1 MSNLGDLQKQLSQ
14 ILAGAQAQGY
24 TIEQIIPEEM
34 QDHFQ
39 DISAL
44 KTAREFIQELETR
57 EQDLQAEK
65 DELLAKLKEKEQ
77 EIEDQPAEFKA
88 LKVDLQMAHRMI
100 EFQKEIAEDSTRR
113 AKRAEQNFDKAA
125 KDLIASGELAAK
137 IVRLQRELEQQQSTI
152 RNLQEQN
159 QHAAEVFQALR
170 AQDAETIAAKDAEL
184 ADMLSHSSQV
194 ETESEQFNETFT
206 TLIESLETE
215 NCSSAALLND
225 KSLLLNKM
233 ETLYNVVVGE
243 MTPLNNFYARALD
256 MLQIF
261 HGLFQT
267 LSNPNPAAMATLP
280 QDLDALMATAHQDL
294 SYYQDLYTSLSGTG
308 SVAEQEVRTQLHS
321 IFTSANAMLL
331 VFSVIK
337 VDAERFLGRLPSEP
351 STWASMKAKL
361 GLSGAGASKRFSV
374 A

>member
-24 TIEQIIPEEM
+24 KIEQIIPKEM
-34 QDHFQ
+34 RVHFQ
-39 DISAL
+39 DIAEL
-44 KTAREFIQELETR
+44 KTAREFIR
-57 EQDLQAEK
+57 EMEKHEKDLQAENE
-65 DELLAKLKEKEQ
+65 ELLAKLKEKEQ
-77 EIEDQPAEFKA
+77 EIEDQPADFRA
-88 LKVDLQMAHRMI
+88 LKVDLQVAHRMI
-100 EFQKEIAEDSTRR
+100 EFQKEISEVSTRR
-113 AKRAEQNFDKAA
+113 AKRAEQNFNKAA
-125 KDLIASGELAAK
+125 RDQIASDELAAK
-137 IVRLQRELEQQQSTI
+137 IVRLQREIEQQQSTI
-152 RNLQEQN
+152 RNLQEEN
-159 QHAAEVFQALR
+159 QRAAEVFEALR
-170 AQDAETIAAKDAEL
+170 AQDAETIVAKDAEL

-206 TLIESLETE
+206 TLIDSLETE

-225 KSLLLNKM
+225 KTLLLNKM
-233 ETLYNVVVGE
+233 ETLYDVVVGE
-243 MTPLNNFYARALD
+243 ITPLDNFYARTLD

-261 HGLFQT
+261 QGLFQT

-280 QDLDALMATAHQDL
+280 QDLDSLMTTASQDL

-308 SVAEQEVRTQLHS
+308 SVAEQEVCRKLHS
-321 IFTSANAMLL
+321 IFTSANAMLM

-337 VDAERFLGRLPSEP
+337 VDAERFLGRLSSEP

-361 GLSGAGASKRFSV
+361 GLSSTGTSKRFSV